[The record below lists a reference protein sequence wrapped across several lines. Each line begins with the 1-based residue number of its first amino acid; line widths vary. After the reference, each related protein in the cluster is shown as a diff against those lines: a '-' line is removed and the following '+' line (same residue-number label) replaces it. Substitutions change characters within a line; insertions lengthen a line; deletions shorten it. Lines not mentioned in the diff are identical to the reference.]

1 MSLRKMKEMKRGC
14 FLVTTL
20 LLLLGCVPWHV
31 TADSEN
37 GEEDQDIPGA
47 ALPPLKLGNS
57 ICALKA
63 DGGACKA
70 IYTRYYFNIQTR
82 QCEMFEY
89 GGCHG
94 NENNFITLEEC
105 QEMCVVSEFLVKK
118 TRGRFKKEKP
128 DFCFMEQD
136 PGICRGYFSRYF
148 YNKESQQCEKFKYGG
163 CLGNQNNFKALEEC
177 QIACQDNSNSLQ
189 LDHRDEHPIMMNNSS
204 LVAKPSEFPRLF
216 EPPPLPSLCM
226 TPADRGL
233 CKANEKRF
241 FYDHSTGKC
250 HPFSY
255 SGCGGNEN
263 NFTSK
268 NSCLRTCKKDFSK
281 KQGRRGLMKI
291 KRKRKK
297 QPLKLREDEIIIERI

>member
-1 MSLRKMKEMKRGC
+1 
-14 FLVTTL
+14 
-20 LLLLGCVPWHV
+20 
-31 TADSEN
+31 
-37 GEEDQDIPGA
+37 
-47 ALPPLKLGNS
+47 
-57 ICALKA
+57 
-63 DGGACKA
+63 
-70 IYTRYYFNIQTR
+70 
-82 QCEMFEY
+82 
-89 GGCHG
+89 
-94 NENNFITLEEC
+94 
-105 QEMCVVSEFLVKK
+105 
-118 TRGRFKKEKP
+118 
-128 DFCFMEQD
+128 MEQD

-189 LDHRDEHPIMMNNSS
+189 LDQRDEHPIMMNNSS
-204 LVAKPSEFPRLF
+204 PVAKPSEFPRLF
-216 EPPPLPSLCM
+216 AVLQTLSATWMVHGGHNQFSEFGPVKLSDLILMYTKTILHYTEPPPLPSLCM

-268 NSCLRTCKKDFSK
+268 NSCLRTCKKGFSK
-281 KQGRRGLMKI
+281 KQGRRSLMKN

-297 QPLKLREDEIIIERI
+297 QLLKLTEDEIIIERI

>member
-1 MSLRKMKEMKRGC
+1 MGGRKCHLSPLKMKEMKRGC
-14 FLVTTL
+14 FLTTL
-20 LLLLGCVPWHV
+20 LLLLGYVPWHV

-47 ALPPLKLGNS
+47 ALPPLKLRNS

-63 DGGACKA
+63 DGGECKA

-105 QEMCVVSEFLVKK
+105 QEMCVVSEVLVKK

-204 LVAKPSEFPRLF
+204 PVAKPSEFPRLF
-216 EPPPLPSLCM
+216 
-226 TPADRGL
+226 
-233 CKANEKRF
+233 
-241 FYDHSTGKC
+241 
-250 HPFSY
+250 
-255 SGCGGNEN
+255 
-263 NFTSK
+263 
-268 NSCLRTCKKDFSK
+268 DFSK

-297 QPLKLREDEIIIERI
+297 QLLKLTEDEIIIERI

>member
-1 MSLRKMKEMKRGC
+1 MFSLKPVC
-14 FLVTTL
+14 LVL
-20 LLLLGCVPWHV
+20 NLC
-31 TADSEN
+31 ADYN
-37 GEEDQDIPGA
+37 TRTMRA

-63 DGGACKA
+63 DGGECKA

-89 GGCHG
+89 GGCYG
-94 NENNFITLEEC
+94 NENNFLTLEEC
-105 QEMCVVSEFLVKK
+105 QERCVVP
-118 TRGRFKKEKP
+118 EKP
-128 DFCFMEQD
+128 NFCFMEQD

-177 QIACQDNSNSLQ
+177 QIACQDNCKCLVVVHQTLSGASNQVLSMFL
-189 LDHRDEHPIMMNNSS
+189 
-204 LVAKPSEFPRLF
+204 

-241 FYDHSTGKC
+241 FYDHSTGRC

-268 NSCLRTCKKDFSK
+268 NSCLRTCKK
-281 KQGRRGLMKI
+281 GRGINSANKGLLKI

-297 QPLKLREDEIIIERI
+297 QPVKETEDEIIIERI